1 MSEDAKRYND
11 HIYSMLENDVE
22 RFIDHRPQPTML
34 YTPPMVETPIKT
46 HSRGLR
52 GGGSKGGQ
60 HFVLTSG
67 SLPYDYP
74 STLAV
79 GSAKKPTSIAKEF
92 YGEPELI
99 NQPFAYGEPAPKL
112 VGGRIGRGS
121 HKNIKEGIK
130 TDGDVYSGGSLLR
143 AEMPLGYDTQYPM
156 GGMRL
161 GHRKVG
167 GHRDEEGDADDLEGG
182 KAPRWLR
189 NIGHTIVHT
198 GRKIV
203 NDPRVRKLAD
213 QALDKA
219 IEKGTEYGSQQL
231 AGGKAPRWLRNIGHT
246 IVHTGRK
253 IANDPRVR
261 KLADQA
267 LDKAIEKG
275 TEYGSQQLAGMGR
288 MTQKKFHSL
297 PSHLQKEY
305 YHRKMSGGKAP
316 KWLRDIGS
324 FLHKTGKKVV
334 NDPRVR
340 KLADQA
346 LNKAIEKGTEYGSQQ
361 LAGMGRRRGGAIL
374 EDSMPYSHAI
384 LPSKLQKPP
393 FKGRS
398 KTAKSIPAPLTAY
411 SQSSAIYGAGR
422 SGGGSK
428 SARGAMV
435 SKLMK
440 QKGMSLG
447 EASRYIKEHGL
458 M

>member
-1 MSEDAKRYND
+1 MSQISTTLGFFLYGNASIRYFIGFDGFLGHRVHSNLGDIFFSIHSITMTEYAKRYND
-11 HIYSMLENDVE
+11 AIYSNLEDDVE
-22 RFIDHRPQPTML
+22 DFIDNRPQPTML

-60 HFVLTSG
+60 KFVLTSG

-99 NQPFAYGEPAPKL
+99 NQPYAYGEPAPKL

-121 HKNIKEGIK
+121 HKNVKEGIK
-130 TDGDVYSGGSLLR
+130 TDGDVYSGGSILR

-167 GHRDEEGDADDLEGG
+167 GHRDEDLEGG
-182 KAPRWLR
+182 KAPKWLR

-198 GRKIV
+198 G
-203 NDPRVRKLAD
+203 N
-213 QALDKA
+213 
-219 IEKGTEYGSQQL
+219 
-231 AGGKAPRWLRNIGHT
+231 
-246 IVHTGRK
+246 K
-253 IANDPRVR
+253 IANDERVR

-297 PSHLQKEY
+297 PRHLQEKY
-305 YHRKMSGGKAP
+305 YHHKMSGGKAP
-316 KWLRDIGS
+316 KWLRDIGN
-324 FLHKTGKKVV
+324 FFHKTGKKIV
-334 NDPRVR
+334 NDERVR

-346 LNKAIEKGTEYGSQQ
+346 LDKAIEKGTEYGSQQ
-361 LAGMGRRRGGAIL
+361 LAGMGRKRGGAIL

-384 LPSKLQKPP
+384 IPSNLGKPS

-398 KTAKSIPAPLTAY
+398 NTARRMPAPLTAY

-422 SGGGSK
+422 SGKSK

-447 EASRYIKEHGL
+447 EASKYIKEHGL